1 MKKLLL
7 IMLFALSGFMVN
19 AQDTFVRK
27 YTTYAINRNDKLSE
41 LKALD
46 VTFVFNEG
54 NSTDIVVYGLS
65 EVKRFYRTG
74 AISKGKTTGGFE
86 YQWVDCIQVSTGYKA
101 SIQLFDEAVR
111 VFISGDYVE
120 YQK

>member
-1 MKKLLL
+1 MKKLLFTL
-7 IMLFALSGFMVN
+7 LLTATTFVAL

-86 YQWVDCIQVSTGYKA
+86 YQWVDCIQVSTGNKA